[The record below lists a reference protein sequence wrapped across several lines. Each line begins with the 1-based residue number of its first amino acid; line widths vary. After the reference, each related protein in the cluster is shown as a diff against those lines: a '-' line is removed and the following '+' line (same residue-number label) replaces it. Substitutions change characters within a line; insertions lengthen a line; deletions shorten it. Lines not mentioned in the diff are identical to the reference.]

1 MTVILYPI
9 YWQYWWDSDLIPKLT
24 KKSNFCNIGIRSESH
39 HYIELSQCKPNKVFD
54 PTRWEGNESNT
65 LQDDHWFA
73 FGHGPRACPGTRW
86 AYLTMKMIIIE
97 MIREYEIIP
106 CANTPTTIKSTL
118 INLKVSADKPLIVTF
133 RKR

>member
-1 MTVILYPI
+1 MIHIL
-9 YWQYWWDSDLIPKLT
+9 
-24 KKSNFCNIGIRSESH
+24 
-39 HYIELSQCKPNKVFD
+39 LSFHKPNKVFD

-97 MIREYEIIP
+97 MIKEYEIIP
-106 CANTPTTIKSTL
+106 CENTPTTIKSTL
-118 INLKVSADKPLIVTF
+118 INLKVSADKLLIVTF

>member
-9 YWQYWWDSDLIPKLT
+9 YWQYWWDSDLIPKFT
-24 KKSNFCNIGIRSESH
+24 KKIEFSQLRSESH
-39 HYIELSQCKPNKVFD
+39 HYIKLSQCKPNKVFD

-86 AYLTMKMIIIE
+86 AYLTMKMIMIE
-97 MIREYEIIP
+97 MIKTYEIIP
-106 CANTPTTIKSTL
+106 CAKTPKTIKSTL
-118 INLKVSADKPLIVTF
+118 TNLKVSADKPLIVSF

>member
-1 MTVILYPI
+1 MIHIL
-9 YWQYWWDSDLIPKLT
+9 
-24 KKSNFCNIGIRSESH
+24 
-39 HYIELSQCKPNKVFD
+39 LSFHKPNKVFD

-97 MIREYEIIP
+97 MIKEYEIIP

-118 INLKVSADKPLIVTF
+118 INLKVSADKPLIISF